1 MSKEQIIPPGR
12 KVGALPYS
20 PGIKANG
27 MVYTAGQVS
36 QDPATGELVGKG
48 DMRAQTRQVIANL
61 QQVLEAAGSD
71 LSKLVKTTVFISD
84 MSLFSQMNEVY
95 AELIPDPRPARS
107 TVQAPLATPDYWV
120 EIEGIAAQ

>member
-1 MSKEQIIPPGR
+1 MDKEQIIPAGR

-36 QDPATGELVGKG
+36 QNPATGEIVGKG
-48 DMRAQTRQVIANL
+48 DMKAQTRQTIENL
-61 QQVLEAAGSD
+61 KQVLEAAGSD

-84 MSLFSQMNEVY
+84 MSKFSEMNEVY
-95 AELIPDPRPARS
+95 AELIPEPRPARS
-107 TVQAPLATPDYWV
+107 TVQAPLAVPDLWV
-120 EIEGIAAQ
+120 EIEGIALQ